1 MLLKRPA
8 LEAVQSRIRGARP
21 PPGTPAWPGPA
32 RPHESHNLNRAGQWL
47 QGDVMPISQGSRAQ
61 APRDEDKPVT
71 LWLGGTRGPPCTV
84 KQVRRSRAQSAVCGA
99 HRHTAFLLSGEA
111 PRQQSCRSTAN
122 QGTART
128 AAEPQQEART
138 DGGAPTPRAARS
150 LSAEPARRA
159 RGPRRHSRPSTPSP
173 RSGRAAG
180 SRLCP
185 ASRTWFTQERGFG
198 CARITCT
205 GSREQRQGGAW
216 ARATRMDRGC
226 CPGWAAREHGGRSLR
241 SGYLAPHTAIPR
253 RSLIP
258 E

>member
-32 RPHESHNLNRAGQWL
+32 RPHESHDPNRAGQWL

-84 KQVRRSRAQSAVCGA
+84 KQVRRSQAQSAVCGA

-159 RGPRRHSRPSTPSP
+159 RGPGGTHVPVRLPPVVVVQQVLGSVQHHGPGSHRREGLAVR
-173 RSGRAAG
+173 G
-180 SRLCP
+180 SH
-185 ASRTWFTQERGFG
+185 
-198 CARITCT
+198 
-205 GSREQRQGGAW
+205 
-216 ARATRMDRGC
+216 ARAPESSVREGPGPGP
-226 CPGWAAREHGGRSLR
+226 PGWTEGAALAGPPGSMGAGHSGAAIWPRTLR
-241 SGYLAPHTAIPR
+241 FRDGL
-253 RSLIP
+253 
-258 E
+258 